1 MEGNSGMK
9 KYLLISLTILLAV
22 VLTACA
28 GKSSVE
34 VQSADG
40 TSGAEQQALPENNG
54 SDQENDAMQKNELRL
69 SINGQEAEVS
79 WEEEKAV
86 DELAEYARSGKITVN
101 TSLYGGFEQVGSL
114 PQSFT
119 RNDVQDDGAAPRI
132 SSWYSGNQL
141 VLFFGKNSWSY
152 TKLGHI
158 EGLSDDEITEL
169 LGGNTAVIEIEMK

>member
-1 MEGNSGMK
+1 M
-9 KYLLISLTILLAV
+9 SLTILLAV
-22 VLTACA
+22 VLAACA
-28 GKSSVE
+28 GKSSVQ

-86 DELAEYARSGKITVN
+86 DELAEYASSGKITVN

-119 RNDVQDDGAAPRI
+119 RNDVQMTAQTGDI
-132 SSWYSGNQL
+132 VLYSGNQL